1 MGGKDTED
9 HRSGRSNI
17 RSPRDVLECDHKRPP
32 GDPLLQSQTN
42 KTRILEGDIR
52 NSKVNNAE
60 KKGVN
65 SGKGSRESDKVRTK
79 KNDSNKNE
87 LPQEG
92 LGSVKEKQQKLDEG
106 NLSSKGKKAKT
117 KVQESNKN
125 SSDQKVHDKSKTKSN
140 DLIQEGNVDPL
151 VAQRTKDSSQENTNS
166 SLSSTIV
173 DPASK
178 VDLPIPSVEKKQQPV
193 VNYAKPKRTYDSEFP
208 SLSDD
213 SSKVNQSVRPP
224 PDSEFPSLSDDS
236 SKVNQSVRPPPGLG
250 APPGFSSELFASNL
264 NQNDPSIEATFESGP
279 NFSDLYKPNTKTKPK
294 EEMVDPGKSLVKSV
308 PKTNVPNEPA
318 PKPTY
323 DSEFPTLAALTN
335 GHKTSSSIRAPPGLA
350 PPGFQPVT
358 SARPPPGM
366 GWSVPLNMGVS
377 SARETPGQKLLS
389 DIKRILNLRGVSFE
403 RFQQVQSFYRQ
414 GKTSPYK
421 YYEECCA
428 LFGEDDIHKVF
439 RGLID
444 FLPDE
449 DKKKQLLL
457 VYNDA
462 KVTAKLGGGSVS
474 TNDFDVGFNNESV
487 ESREIAKSD
496 GTLIAQPALEDDFP
510 ALSKATG
517 KKNKSTGKVSNAWT
531 RAK

>member
-1 MGGKDTED
+1 MGVKDPED
-9 HRSGRSNI
+9 HKGAGRSNI

-32 GDPLLQSQTN
+32 GDPLLQSETN
-42 KTRILEGDIR
+42 KTRILEGDSR

-60 KKGVN
+60 KKGAN

-166 SLSSTIV
+166 FLSSTIV

-178 VDLPIPSVEKKQQPV
+178 MDLPIPSVDKKQQPV

-208 SLSDD
+208 SFSDD
-213 SSKVNQSVRPP
+213 SSKVNQS
-224 PDSEFPSLSDDS
+224 F
-236 SKVNQSVRPPPGLG
+236 RPPPGLG
-250 APPGFSSELFASNL
+250 VPPGFSSELFASNL
-264 NQNDPSIEATFESGP
+264 NQNDPSIEATVESGP
-279 NFSDLYKPNTKTKPK
+279 KFSDLHKPNTKTKKPK
-294 EEMVDPGKSLVKSV
+294 EEMVDPGKSLVKSA

-350 PPGFQPVT
+350 PPGFQAVT
-358 SARPPPGM
+358 SLRPPPGM
-366 GWSVPLNMGVS
+366 GWSVPLNMGGS
-377 SARETPGQKLLS
+377 SARETPDQKLLS
-389 DIKRILNLRGVSFE
+389 DIKRILNFRGVSFE

-414 GKTSPYK
+414 GKTSPDK

-462 KVTAKLGGGSVS
+462 KVTAKLGGGSVR

-487 ESREIAKSD
+487 ESREVAKSD
-496 GTLIAQPALEDDFP
+496 GTLIVQPALEDDFP